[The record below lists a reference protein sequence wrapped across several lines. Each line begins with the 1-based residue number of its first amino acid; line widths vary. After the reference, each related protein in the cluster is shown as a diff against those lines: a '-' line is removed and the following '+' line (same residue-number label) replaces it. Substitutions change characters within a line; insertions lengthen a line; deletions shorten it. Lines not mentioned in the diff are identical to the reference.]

1 MRLRVEKNIR
11 DVHLRF
17 IESNGSGRI
26 RTDTY
31 DAYASC
37 PENVII
43 VCYLQ
48 WGAIRAL
55 SASILEGKECT
66 KSITITQKGWRKQ
79 GLGSLVLQY
88 RLSLLPGYSIATLV
102 AEDNHASNRLVN
114 RVGMI
119 KTGEIESVRK
129 AGPYKAL
136 IYEKEV

>member
-1 MRLRVEKNIR
+1 MRLRVENHIR

-26 RTDTY
+26 RMDTY
-31 DAYASC
+31 EAYAAK

-43 VCYLQ
+43 VCYCAH
-48 WGAIRAL
+48 GRIRAM

-88 RLSLLPGYSIATLV
+88 RMSLLPGYSIATIV
-102 AEDNHASNRLVN
+102 AEDNHASNRLVS
-114 RVGMI
+114 RAGMI
-119 KTGEIESVRK
+119 KTGEQESVRK
-129 AGPYKAL
+129 SGPYKVL
-136 IYEKEV
+136 IYER